1 MRDHPQRQPARG
13 EAICEAIVGRRLE
26 EAEKICNAAHR
37 AADSETKKAI
47 EELRS
52 QMADEI
58 VQAVEATLKEKLD
71 MKKHVKLIDNALK
84 KGGAQLNGDI
94 VAQRYAKALFA
105 LGQQEGM
112 AKLEQYGE
120 NLSALEGVLEESPE
134 LVRLFHIPVIS
145 VAEKQK
151 VLSQVLDKL
160 GVDPMIKNFCSLL
173 AEKERL
179 PLFEE
184 IAEAFG
190 KLLDEAWGVVRG
202 KLLTAV
208 SLSKEQQAGILARL
222 EKQTSRQIALK
233 FEVDPSIL
241 GGVVLQV
248 GDNVLDASLRAQ
260 LAILRDIIKRV
271 NRIMHINAGEISKI
285 IKEQIQNYEQRVD
298 ATETGTVLSVGDG
311 IARVY
316 GVQER
321 HVHGASRIPRRAVGH
336 GAQPG
341 RRQRGCSPAW

>member
-1 MRDHPQRQPARG
+1 M
-13 EAICEAIVGRRLE
+13 
-26 EAEKICNAAHR
+26 
-37 AADSETKKAI
+37 
-47 EELRS
+47 
-52 QMADEI
+52 
-58 VQAVEATLKEKLD
+58 
-71 MKKHVKLIDNALK
+71 
-84 KGGAQLNGDI
+84 NGDI

-120 NLSALEGVLEESPE
+120 NLSALEGVLEDSPE

-160 GVDPMIKNFCSLL
+160 DVDPMIKNFCSLL

-190 KLLDEAWGVVRG
+190 KLLDEAWGV
-202 KLLTAV
+202 
-208 SLSKEQQAGILARL
+208 GILARL
-222 EKQTSRQIALK
+222 EKQTSKQIALK

-260 LAILRDIIKRV
+260 LAILRDIIKR
-271 NRIMHINAGEISKI
+271 GE
-285 IKEQIQNYEQRVD
+285 
-298 ATETGTVLSVGDG
+298 
-311 IARVY
+311 
-316 GVQER
+316 
-321 HVHGASRIPRRAVGH
+321 
-336 GAQPG
+336 
-341 RRQRGCSPAW
+341 

>member
-1 MRDHPQRQPARG
+1 M
-13 EAICEAIVGRRLE
+13 
-26 EAEKICNAAHR
+26 
-37 AADSETKKAI
+37 
-47 EELRS
+47 
-52 QMADEI
+52 
-58 VQAVEATLKEKLD
+58 
-71 MKKHVKLIDNALK
+71 
-84 KGGAQLNGDI
+84 NGDI

-120 NLSALEGVLEESPE
+120 NLSALEGVLEDSPE

-160 GVDPMIKNFCSLL
+160 DVDPMIKNFCSLL

-184 IAEAFG
+184 IAEA
-190 KLLDEAWGVVRG
+190 AWGVVRG

-222 EKQTSRQIALK
+222 EKQTSKQIALK

-260 LAILRDIIKRV
+260 LAILRDIIKR
-271 NRIMHINAGEISKI
+271 GE
-285 IKEQIQNYEQRVD
+285 
-298 ATETGTVLSVGDG
+298 
-311 IARVY
+311 
-316 GVQER
+316 
-321 HVHGASRIPRRAVGH
+321 
-336 GAQPG
+336 
-341 RRQRGCSPAW
+341 

>member
-1 MRDHPQRQPARG
+1 M
-13 EAICEAIVGRRLE
+13 
-26 EAEKICNAAHR
+26 
-37 AADSETKKAI
+37 
-47 EELRS
+47 
-52 QMADEI
+52 
-58 VQAVEATLKEKLD
+58 
-71 MKKHVKLIDNALK
+71 
-84 KGGAQLNGDI
+84 
-94 VAQRYAKALFA
+94 AQRYAKALFA

-120 NLSALEGVLEESPE
+120 NLSALEGVLEDSPE

-160 GVDPMIKNFCSLL
+160 DVDPI
-173 AEKERL
+173 
-179 PLFEE
+179 
-184 IAEAFG
+184 G

-222 EKQTSRQIALK
+222 EKQTSKQIALK

-260 LAILRDIIKRV
+260 LAILRDIIKR
-271 NRIMHINAGEISKI
+271 GE
-285 IKEQIQNYEQRVD
+285 
-298 ATETGTVLSVGDG
+298 
-311 IARVY
+311 
-316 GVQER
+316 
-321 HVHGASRIPRRAVGH
+321 
-336 GAQPG
+336 
-341 RRQRGCSPAW
+341 

>member
-1 MRDHPQRQPARG
+1 M
-13 EAICEAIVGRRLE
+13 
-26 EAEKICNAAHR
+26 
-37 AADSETKKAI
+37 
-47 EELRS
+47 
-52 QMADEI
+52 
-58 VQAVEATLKEKLD
+58 
-71 MKKHVKLIDNALK
+71 
-84 KGGAQLNGDI
+84 
-94 VAQRYAKALFA
+94 AQRYAKALFA

-120 NLSALEGVLEESPE
+120 NLSALEGVLEDSPE
-134 LVRLFHIPVIS
+134 LVRLFHIPIS

-160 GVDPMIKNFCSLL
+160 DVDPMIKNFCSLL

-222 EKQTSRQIALK
+222 EKQTSKQIALK

-260 LAILRDIIKRV
+260 LAILRDIIKR
-271 NRIMHINAGEISKI
+271 GE
-285 IKEQIQNYEQRVD
+285 
-298 ATETGTVLSVGDG
+298 
-311 IARVY
+311 
-316 GVQER
+316 
-321 HVHGASRIPRRAVGH
+321 
-336 GAQPG
+336 
-341 RRQRGCSPAW
+341 

>member
-1 MRDHPQRQPARG
+1 M
-13 EAICEAIVGRRLE
+13 
-26 EAEKICNAAHR
+26 
-37 AADSETKKAI
+37 
-47 EELRS
+47 
-52 QMADEI
+52 
-58 VQAVEATLKEKLD
+58 
-71 MKKHVKLIDNALK
+71 
-84 KGGAQLNGDI
+84 NGDI

-120 NLSALEGVLEESPE
+120 NLSALEGVLEDSPE

-151 VLSQVLDKL
+151 VLDKL
-160 GVDPMIKNFCSLL
+160 DVDPMIKNFCSLL

-222 EKQTSRQIALK
+222 EKQTSKQIALK

-260 LAILRDIIKRV
+260 LAILRDIIKR
-271 NRIMHINAGEISKI
+271 GE
-285 IKEQIQNYEQRVD
+285 
-298 ATETGTVLSVGDG
+298 
-311 IARVY
+311 
-316 GVQER
+316 
-321 HVHGASRIPRRAVGH
+321 
-336 GAQPG
+336 
-341 RRQRGCSPAW
+341 

>member
-1 MRDHPQRQPARG
+1 M
-13 EAICEAIVGRRLE
+13 
-26 EAEKICNAAHR
+26 
-37 AADSETKKAI
+37 
-47 EELRS
+47 
-52 QMADEI
+52 
-58 VQAVEATLKEKLD
+58 
-71 MKKHVKLIDNALK
+71 
-84 KGGAQLNGDI
+84 NGDI

-120 NLSALEGVLEESPE
+120 NLSALEGVLEDSPE

-160 GVDPMIKNFCSLL
+160 DVDPMIKNFCSLL

-208 SLSKEQQAGILARL
+208 SLSK
-222 EKQTSRQIALK
+222 KQTSKQIALK

-260 LAILRDIIKRV
+260 LAILRDIIKR
-271 NRIMHINAGEISKI
+271 GE
-285 IKEQIQNYEQRVD
+285 
-298 ATETGTVLSVGDG
+298 
-311 IARVY
+311 
-316 GVQER
+316 
-321 HVHGASRIPRRAVGH
+321 
-336 GAQPG
+336 
-341 RRQRGCSPAW
+341 

>member
-1 MRDHPQRQPARG
+1 M
-13 EAICEAIVGRRLE
+13 
-26 EAEKICNAAHR
+26 
-37 AADSETKKAI
+37 
-47 EELRS
+47 
-52 QMADEI
+52 
-58 VQAVEATLKEKLD
+58 
-71 MKKHVKLIDNALK
+71 
-84 KGGAQLNGDI
+84 NGDI

-120 NLSALEGVLEESPE
+120 NLSALEGVLEDSPE

-160 GVDPMIKNFCSLL
+160 DVDPMIKNFCSLL

-222 EKQTSRQIALK
+222 EKQTSKQIDPGSRNSQWRSSRASMGYGPASANALSA
-233 FEVDPSIL
+233 VTITRDSLARGVISTARLWTSPST
-241 GGVVLQV
+241 
-248 GDNVLDASLRAQ
+248 NPTSSRPCSTW
-260 LAILRDIIKRV
+260 RT
-271 NRIMHINAGEISKI
+271 IS
-285 IKEQIQNYEQRVD
+285 
-298 ATETGTVLSVGDG
+298 
-311 IARVY
+311 
-316 GVQER
+316 
-321 HVHGASRIPRRAVGH
+321 AVFPDSH
-336 GAQPG
+336 
-341 RRQRGCSPAW
+341 SIST

>member
-1 MRDHPQRQPARG
+1 M
-13 EAICEAIVGRRLE
+13 
-26 EAEKICNAAHR
+26 
-37 AADSETKKAI
+37 
-47 EELRS
+47 
-52 QMADEI
+52 
-58 VQAVEATLKEKLD
+58 
-71 MKKHVKLIDNALK
+71 
-84 KGGAQLNGDI
+84 NGDI

-120 NLSALEGVLEESPE
+120 NLSALEGVLEDSPE

-160 GVDPMIKNFCSLL
+160 DVDPMIKNFCSLL

-179 PLFEE
+179 HLFEE
-184 IAEAFG
+184 NAEAY
-190 KLLDEAWGVVRG
+190 G

-222 EKQTSRQIALK
+222 EKQTSKQIALK

-260 LAILRDIIKRV
+260 LAILRDIIKR
-271 NRIMHINAGEISKI
+271 GE
-285 IKEQIQNYEQRVD
+285 
-298 ATETGTVLSVGDG
+298 
-311 IARVY
+311 
-316 GVQER
+316 
-321 HVHGASRIPRRAVGH
+321 
-336 GAQPG
+336 
-341 RRQRGCSPAW
+341 

>member
-1 MRDHPQRQPARG
+1 MPPMTG
-13 EAICEAIVGRRLE
+13 
-26 EAEKICNAAHR
+26 
-37 AADSETKKAI
+37 T
-47 EELRS
+47 
-52 QMADEI
+52 
-58 VQAVEATLKEKLD
+58 
-71 MKKHVKLIDNALK
+71 
-84 KGGAQLNGDI
+84 GDI
-94 VAQRYAKALFA
+94 SYRTAGFVCAELLKRAQPLLAVSR
-105 LGQQEGM
+105 LGQNKPIPKNSGDTIKFRGYEALDTSPKVLIEGVTPTASKPTFRDVV

-120 NLSALEGVLEESPE
+120 NLSALEGVLEDSPE

-160 GVDPMIKNFCSLL
+160 DVDPMIKNFCSLL

-190 KLLDEAWGVVRG
+190 KLL
-202 KLLTAV
+202 TAV

-222 EKQTSRQIALK
+222 EKQTSKQIALK

-260 LAILRDIIKRV
+260 LAILRDIIKR
-271 NRIMHINAGEISKI
+271 GE
-285 IKEQIQNYEQRVD
+285 
-298 ATETGTVLSVGDG
+298 
-311 IARVY
+311 
-316 GVQER
+316 
-321 HVHGASRIPRRAVGH
+321 
-336 GAQPG
+336 
-341 RRQRGCSPAW
+341 

>member
-1 MRDHPQRQPARG
+1 M
-13 EAICEAIVGRRLE
+13 
-26 EAEKICNAAHR
+26 
-37 AADSETKKAI
+37 
-47 EELRS
+47 
-52 QMADEI
+52 
-58 VQAVEATLKEKLD
+58 
-71 MKKHVKLIDNALK
+71 
-84 KGGAQLNGDI
+84 NGDI

-120 NLSALEGVLEESPE
+120 NLSALEGVLEDSPE

-145 VAEKQK
+145 V
-151 VLSQVLDKL
+151 
-160 GVDPMIKNFCSLL
+160 

-222 EKQTSRQIALK
+222 EKQTSKQIALK

-260 LAILRDIIKRV
+260 LAILRDIIKR
-271 NRIMHINAGEISKI
+271 GE
-285 IKEQIQNYEQRVD
+285 
-298 ATETGTVLSVGDG
+298 
-311 IARVY
+311 
-316 GVQER
+316 
-321 HVHGASRIPRRAVGH
+321 
-336 GAQPG
+336 
-341 RRQRGCSPAW
+341 

>member
-1 MRDHPQRQPARG
+1 M
-13 EAICEAIVGRRLE
+13 
-26 EAEKICNAAHR
+26 
-37 AADSETKKAI
+37 
-47 EELRS
+47 
-52 QMADEI
+52 
-58 VQAVEATLKEKLD
+58 
-71 MKKHVKLIDNALK
+71 
-84 KGGAQLNGDI
+84 NGDI

-120 NLSALEGVLEESPE
+120 NLSALEGVLEDSPE

-160 GVDPMIKNFCSLL
+160 DVDPMIKNFCSLL

-222 EKQTSRQIALK
+222 EIALK

-260 LAILRDIIKRV
+260 LAILRDIIKR
-271 NRIMHINAGEISKI
+271 GE
-285 IKEQIQNYEQRVD
+285 
-298 ATETGTVLSVGDG
+298 
-311 IARVY
+311 
-316 GVQER
+316 
-321 HVHGASRIPRRAVGH
+321 
-336 GAQPG
+336 
-341 RRQRGCSPAW
+341 

>member
-1 MRDHPQRQPARG
+1 M
-13 EAICEAIVGRRLE
+13 
-26 EAEKICNAAHR
+26 
-37 AADSETKKAI
+37 
-47 EELRS
+47 
-52 QMADEI
+52 
-58 VQAVEATLKEKLD
+58 
-71 MKKHVKLIDNALK
+71 
-84 KGGAQLNGDI
+84 NGDI

-120 NLSALEGVLEESPE
+120 NLSALEGVLEDSPE
-134 LVRLFHIPVIS
+134 LVRLFHIP

-160 GVDPMIKNFCSLL
+160 DVDPMIKNFCSLL

-222 EKQTSRQIALK
+222 EKQTSKQIALK

-260 LAILRDIIKRV
+260 LAILRDIIKR
-271 NRIMHINAGEISKI
+271 GE
-285 IKEQIQNYEQRVD
+285 
-298 ATETGTVLSVGDG
+298 
-311 IARVY
+311 
-316 GVQER
+316 
-321 HVHGASRIPRRAVGH
+321 
-336 GAQPG
+336 
-341 RRQRGCSPAW
+341 

>member
-1 MRDHPQRQPARG
+1 M
-13 EAICEAIVGRRLE
+13 
-26 EAEKICNAAHR
+26 
-37 AADSETKKAI
+37 
-47 EELRS
+47 
-52 QMADEI
+52 
-58 VQAVEATLKEKLD
+58 
-71 MKKHVKLIDNALK
+71 
-84 KGGAQLNGDI
+84 NGDI

-120 NLSALEGVLEESPE
+120 NLSALEGVLEDSPE

-160 GVDPMIKNFCSLL
+160 DVDPMIKNFCSLL

-190 KLLDEAWGVVRG
+190 KLLDEAWGDVRG

-222 EKQTSRQIALK
+222 EKQTSKQIALK

-248 GDNVLDASLRAQ
+248 GGQRAGCEPSSS
-260 LAILRDIIKRV
+260 I
-271 NRIMHINAGEISKI
+271 G
-285 IKEQIQNYEQRVD
+285 YPQRHH
-298 ATETGTVLSVGDG
+298 
-311 IARVY
+311 
-316 GVQER
+316 QE
-321 HVHGASRIPRRAVGH
+321 G
-336 GAQPG
+336 
-341 RRQRGCSPAW
+341 

>member
-1 MRDHPQRQPARG
+1 M
-13 EAICEAIVGRRLE
+13 
-26 EAEKICNAAHR
+26 
-37 AADSETKKAI
+37 
-47 EELRS
+47 
-52 QMADEI
+52 
-58 VQAVEATLKEKLD
+58 
-71 MKKHVKLIDNALK
+71 
-84 KGGAQLNGDI
+84 NGDI

-120 NLSALEGVLEESPE
+120 NLSALEDSPE

-160 GVDPMIKNFCSLL
+160 DVDPMIKNFCSLL

-222 EKQTSRQIALK
+222 EKQTSKQIALK

-260 LAILRDIIKRV
+260 LAILRDIIKR
-271 NRIMHINAGEISKI
+271 GE
-285 IKEQIQNYEQRVD
+285 
-298 ATETGTVLSVGDG
+298 
-311 IARVY
+311 
-316 GVQER
+316 
-321 HVHGASRIPRRAVGH
+321 
-336 GAQPG
+336 
-341 RRQRGCSPAW
+341 

>member
-1 MRDHPQRQPARG
+1 M
-13 EAICEAIVGRRLE
+13 
-26 EAEKICNAAHR
+26 
-37 AADSETKKAI
+37 
-47 EELRS
+47 
-52 QMADEI
+52 
-58 VQAVEATLKEKLD
+58 
-71 MKKHVKLIDNALK
+71 
-84 KGGAQLNGDI
+84 NGDI

-120 NLSALEGVLEESPE
+120 NLSALEGVLEDSPE

-151 VLSQVLDKL
+151 VLTQVLDKL
-160 GVDPMIKNFCSLL
+160 DVDPMIKNFCSLL

-222 EKQTSRQIALK
+222 EKQTSKQIALK

-260 LAILRDIIKRV
+260 LAILRDIIKR
-271 NRIMHINAGEISKI
+271 GE
-285 IKEQIQNYEQRVD
+285 
-298 ATETGTVLSVGDG
+298 
-311 IARVY
+311 
-316 GVQER
+316 
-321 HVHGASRIPRRAVGH
+321 
-336 GAQPG
+336 
-341 RRQRGCSPAW
+341 